1 MILSQILDYLRTHRR
16 VSLLDLQHRFHA
28 EPEALRAMLATL
40 ERKGRVRRL
49 PPGTACGGGCT
60 HCGQTIPDLYESAEG
75 QAIPEEAQPLMDLRQ
90 AHS

>member
-28 EPEALRAMLATL
+28 EPEALRGMLATL

-49 PPGTACGGGCT
+49 PPGTVCGGGCS
-60 HCGQTIPDLYESAEG
+60 HCGQTAPELYEITEG
-75 QAIPEEAQPLMDLRQ
+75 PAIPEGAQPLMDLRR
-90 AHS
+90 AHG